1 MTSDQK
7 WEFFLSH
14 VQREA
19 ATEAVQLA
27 YALGMD
33 RCWLDRFMADKSVA
47 GMQTGVV
54 SSRAFLCLLTPGY
67 GSSPYCQQELAW
79 ALRNKKP
86 IVTLY
91 PPGVSVGQVLAAL
104 PETVDDGE
112 GGTVSVRARVQS
124 IDAIMLDAKDKAYFD
139 VALTK
144 IHQRVGTFREALPT
158 PTPRAGMRQRAL
170 KAAELLGHDTKDK
183 HLRDVVNGLAA
194 SVAGSLCAST
204 APMAQKLAVVEQ
216 QLML

>member
-1 MTSDQK
+1 MMTSDQN

-27 YALGMD
+27 YALGAD
-33 RCWLDRFMADKSVA
+33 RCWLDRFMPDKSVA
-47 GMQTGVV
+47 GMRNGVM

-67 GSSPYCQQELAW
+67 ASSLYCQQELAW
-79 ALRNKKP
+79 AIRNKKP

-91 PPGVSVGQVLAAL
+91 PAGVAVGEVLASL

-112 GGTVSVRARVQS
+112 GGTVSVRARVQAV
-124 IDAIMLDAKDKAYFD
+124 DAIMIDAKDKAYFD

-158 PTPRAGMRQRAL
+158 PKAGLRQRAL

-204 APMAQKLAVVEQ
+204 APMTQKLAVVEQ